1 MKRTIHNAK
10 ARVKALETF
19 LLENVT
25 GHRTSLDVSGVK
37 SDGTVFVRLRSTPH
51 GSSMELMKSLE
62 RALGGH
68 GIQSTKV
75 ADNQVRLSIEQDFFA
90 GK

>member
-1 MKRTIHNAK
+1 
-10 ARVKALETF
+10 VKALEAF
-19 LLENVT
+19 LLDQVT
-25 GHRTSLDVSGVK
+25 PHRASLDVSSVK
-37 SDGTVFVRLRSTPH
+37 SDGTVFVKLRSTAN

-62 RALGGH
+62 RAFCGH

-75 ADNQVRLSIEQDFFA
+75 TDNQVRLSIEQEFFA